1 MKRAPALSCCAAG
14 LIFALICWNSS
25 PADAGRIILKD
36 GTIIEGAVGKLG
48 TLLANPTAGQDP
60 GPGGEL
66 IVLIDDGYRRV
77 YTSLHNVREVNETAG
92 NVPTKFTIPQPVAE
106 GGARIEVLGRVL
118 KTTDWDKFGRRTIR
132 ILISDGP
139 ADIIQ
144 GITLITPQFFRVQTL
159 SARQRLLIDQRYA
172 TSNLPTPLLREIIY
186 NSLRARDQMNNP
198 DERLRMVRFFVE
210 AKRDADAEAELS
222 AMIKDFPGL
231 DLEPRLQAVRN
242 SKARLGLDE
251 LKLRRQA
258 GQHKLATAILANF
271 PAEDIAG
278 ETLIE
283 VREILAQYQA
293 IDKRIEKLRSDL
305 KANLEEIGDAS
316 LREQLA
322 GIVGEIA
329 AEVNSH
335 TLDRLS
341 PYLRLAD
348 DKSMSPAEKL
358 ALAVSGWL
366 VGFEEATNSLPVAMS
381 LVEVRRLV
389 HDYLIEETKIKRA
402 EYITRLR
409 SQEGGIPRLVAK
421 ILSHMK
427 PPLELPEPIEDIPGF
442 YQITVPGQPGLS
454 DVTYLVQ
461 LPPEYDPYRR
471 YPVVVTLHGAGTTA
485 VQQIDWWAGGPNAK
499 GTRRG
504 QGSRHGYIVIAPQWA
519 EVNQQKYEYTGREHA
534 AVLDSLRDACRR
546 FAVDTDRVF
555 LSGHSMGG
563 DAAWDMGLA
572 HPDLWAGVIPIVA
585 TTDSRGYPYNA
596 LYWQNAKYVPFY
608 FVGGELDGAKMVR
621 NAQQFDRYLNRVG
634 YDVLISDY
642 LGRGHESFYDEII
655 NLFDWMNR
663 KQRNFFPKDFTCKT
677 IRSFDNY
684 FWWIEIDEL
693 PKTVVADPDQWP
705 PRRIRTMVVK
715 GTITE
720 SEADDTIFVNVASGK
735 SPTTVWL
742 SPELVDFDKRIDV
755 DVSGFRYRRSDQP
768 KPDIAVMLE
777 DARTR
782 GDRMHPFW
790 ARVDVPELRQASR

>member
-1 MKRAPALSCCAAG
+1 MKRARAFSRCTAG
-14 LIFALICWNSS
+14 LVVALAFCCGSS
-25 PADAGRIILKD
+25 AHAGRIILKD

-48 TLLANPTAGQDP
+48 TLITNPTDGQDP

-77 YTSLHNVREVNETAG
+77 YTSLHNLREVNETAG
-92 NVPTKFTIPQPVAE
+92 AVVTKFTIPQPVAE
-106 GGARIEVLGRVL
+106 GGAALKSLGRVL
-118 KTTDWDKFGRRTIR
+118 KTTEWDEFGRRTIR
-132 ILISDGP
+132 ILLSDGP
-139 ADIIQ
+139 ADVIQ

-172 TSNLPTPLLREIIY
+172 TSNLPTPLLRQIIY
-186 NSLRARDQMNNP
+186 NSLRDKKNNP
-198 DERLRMVRFFVE
+198 DERLRLVRFFIE
-210 AKRDADAEAELS
+210 AKRDADAEAELET
-222 AMIKDFPGL
+222 MVEQFPDIDF
-231 DLEPRLQAVRN
+231 EARLQAVRN

-258 GQHKLATAILANF
+258 GQHKLASKILANF

-283 VREILAQYQA
+283 VREILADYQA
-293 IDKRIEKLRSDL
+293 IDKRIETLRGDL
-305 KANLEEIGDAS
+305 KAHLEEIGDAS

-322 GIVGEIA
+322 GIVGEVA

-341 PYLRLAD
+341 PYLRLAG

-366 VGFEEATNSLPVAMS
+366 VGFEEATNNLPVAMS

-389 HDYLIEETKIKRA
+389 HDYLIEEAKIKRS
-402 EYITRLR
+402 EIITRIR

-485 VQQIDWWAGGPNAK
+485 MHQIDWWAGGPNAS
-499 GTRRG
+499 GLRRG
-504 QGSRHGYIVIAPQWA
+504 QGTRHGYIVVAPQWA
-519 EVNQQKYEYTGREHA
+519 QVKQQKYEYTGREHA

-563 DAAWDMGLA
+563 DAAWDIGIS

-596 LYWQNAKYVPFY
+596 LYWRNAKHVPLY
-608 FVGGELDGAKMVR
+608 FVGGELDGAKLVR
-621 NAQQFDRYLNRVG
+621 NAQQFDRYLNSVG
-634 YDVLISDY
+634 FDVLISDY

-663 KQRNFFPKDFTCKT
+663 KQRNFFPKEFACRT

-684 FWWIEIDEL
+684 FWWVEINQF
-693 PKTVVADPDQWP
+693 PKHVVANPAQWP
-705 PRRIRTMVVK
+705 PRRIRAMPVTGKINETDEKICVRV
-715 GTITE
+715 E
-720 SEADDTIFVNVASGK
+720 SGRT
-735 SPTTVWL
+735 PTTVWL

-755 DVSGFRYRRSDQP
+755 DVVGYRRPDQP
-768 KPDIAVMLE
+768 KPDITVMLE